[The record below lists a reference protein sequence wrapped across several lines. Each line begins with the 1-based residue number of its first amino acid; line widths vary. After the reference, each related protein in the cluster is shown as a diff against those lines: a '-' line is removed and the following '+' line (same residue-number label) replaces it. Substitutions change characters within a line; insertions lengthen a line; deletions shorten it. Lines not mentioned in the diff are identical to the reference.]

1 MNHEGTH
8 PTAQRPGF
16 SVKRVMMRRALSR
29 TAAATAGL
37 FVLGSCATNAPQ
49 DTWQPKGP
57 NAQMIDDLQQPIFA
71 VAGII
76 GIIVFVAIVYVIWR
90 YKDRGQPIPEQ

>member
-1 MNHEGTH
+1 MMSG
-8 PTAQRPGF
+8 
-16 SVKRVMMRRALSR
+16 RVLSR
-29 TAAATAGL
+29 AAAATAGL

-57 NAQMIDDLQQPIFA
+57 NAKMIDDLQQPIFA

-90 YKDRGQPIPEQ
+90 YKDRGQPIPE